1 MFTVSRTPAPL
12 LVNVKIGN
20 KIVTMEADSGA
31 AISVMSVDNFIKLNI
46 SDYTIRE
53 TYDTVRSVTGTKKNS
68 QYFLCSNNSTYLYNN
83 NSTYLY
89 SALFTLC
96 SNALLKK
103 TVIPLLNTHRSYTEK
118 MKVFSRFFNI
128 VMESAL
134 WIFRGSS
141 FHNLAAEVP
150 KRRFP
155 NRMDLF
161 LYGTSDVNAVDRK
174 DLLGM

>member
-1 MFTVSRTPAPL
+1 MGAHVHSYP
-12 LVNVKIGN
+12 GN
-20 KIVTMEADSGA
+20 S
-31 AISVMSVDNFIKLNI
+31 
-46 SDYTIRE
+46 
-53 TYDTVRSVTGTKKNS
+53 
-68 QYFLCSNNSTYLYNN
+68 STFRGPTNKDNN
-83 NSTYLY
+83 NNNNTYLY

-118 MKVFSRFFNI
+118 NESFSRFLNI

>member
-1 MFTVSRTPAPL
+1 MGPHCKA
-12 LVNVKIGN
+12 
-20 KIVTMEADSGA
+20 SG
-31 AISVMSVDNFIKLNI
+31 I
-46 SDYTIRE
+46 
-53 TYDTVRSVTGTKKNS
+53 
-68 QYFLCSNNSTYLYNN
+68 YNN
-83 NSTYLY
+83 NNTYLY

-96 SNALLKK
+96 SNALLKN
-103 TVIPLLNTHRSYTEK
+103 TVITLLNTHRSYTEK
-118 MKVFSRFFNI
+118 YSFLNI

-155 NRMDLF
+155 NRMNLI
-161 LYGTSDVNAVDRK
+161 LYGTRDVNAVDRK

>member
-1 MFTVSRTPAPL
+1 MFR
-12 LVNVKIGN
+12 
-20 KIVTMEADSGA
+20 
-31 AISVMSVDNFIKLNI
+31 
-46 SDYTIRE
+46 
-53 TYDTVRSVTGTKKNS
+53 
-68 QYFLCSNNSTYLYNN
+68 LYHNN
-83 NSTYLY
+83 NNNNNTYLY

-103 TVIPLLNTHRSYTEK
+103 PVIPLLNTHRSYTEK

-128 VMESAL
+128 VMESAF

-150 KRRFP
+150 MRRFP
-155 NRMDLF
+155 SHMDLF

>member
-1 MFTVSRTPAPL
+1 MKLSVCQRQIIAVTLTPRNIKTLFTSIVVTHKLIL
-12 LVNVKIGN
+12 LYKCYKI
-20 KIVTMEADSGA
+20 I
-31 AISVMSVDNFIKLNI
+31 
-46 SDYTIRE
+46 
-53 TYDTVRSVTGTKKNS
+53 
-68 QYFLCSNNSTYLYNN
+68 NN
-83 NSTYLY
+83 NNNNTYLY

-118 MKVFSRFFNI
+118 MKVFSRFFSI

>member
-1 MFTVSRTPAPL
+1 MSTVFL
-12 LVNVKIGN
+12 LFNNKKLEDNHSFISLIQAYNV
-20 KIVTMEADSGA
+20 A
-31 AISVMSVDNFIKLNI
+31 
-46 SDYTIRE
+46 
-53 TYDTVRSVTGTKKNS
+53 
-68 QYFLCSNNSTYLYNN
+68 YNN

-118 MKVFSRFFNI
+118 MKVFSRFLNI